1 MIARAGIASRR
12 QCEGIITEG
21 RVTVDGEVV
30 RDVACRVD
38 AQTQRITVDGELLP
52 SPKPVHFA
60 FHKPRGVVC
69 TNADDEKRPRVIDYF
84 RGQSS
89 RLFTVGR
96 LDEESEGLILVTND
110 GTFSQHIA
118 HPRHEV
124 TKTYEVTVIG
134 RVSGEE
140 LAKIRKGVWI
150 SDGKTKVHGA
160 FVRKKTPRFTIL
172 HIVLAEGRNREVRRI
187 FARIGFRLRR
197 LRRIAIGPVE
207 LRDLKPGQHRPL
219 RKNELRALTDVDGT
233 EPTPSS

>member
-1 MIARAGIASRR
+1 M
-12 QCEGIITEG
+12 
-21 RVTVDGEVV
+21 VDGKVV
-30 RDVACRVD
+30 RDVASRVH
-38 AQTQRITVDGELLP
+38 AETQVITVDGERLP

-110 GTFSQHIA
+110 GSFSQHIA
-118 HPRHEV
+118 HPRNEV

-134 RVSGEE
+134 RVTGEA
-140 LAKIRKGVWI
+140 LTKIRKGVWI

-172 HIVLAEGRNREVRRI
+172 HIILAEGRNREVRRI

-219 RKNELRALTDVDGT
+219 LKNELRALTNL
-233 EPTPSS
+233 EKPEAPEQS